1 MGSLQLEVAQDFC
14 QSKMTSRIMSSSS
27 CVLIKLDDESEVVW
41 NAGSRWE
48 LEEGGEE
55 DEEELFEG
63 KRKACGRGE
72 E

>member
-1 MGSLQLEVAQDFC
+1 MESPQLEVAQDFC
-14 QSKMTSRIMSSSS
+14 QSKMTSRIISSSS